1 MTNVAEPPFLLNS
14 ARVVMYA
21 VTGGSASYTGR
32 ITVYASERL
41 LDPVPRLAICEDL
54 VGGRYLLMHCDDSWN
69 VVAAGF
75 ANSVADAQHT
85 AERAYSGVS
94 SKWVPYRALSPA
106 ELAEVEETRTHLRL
120 LEKEIPNASGSS
132 HAV

>member
-1 MTNVAEPPFLLNS
+1 MTNLEEPPFLLDS

-21 VTGGSASYTGR
+21 ETGERTSYTGR
-32 ITVYASERL
+32 ITVYRSGEL

-54 VGGRYLLMHCDDSWN
+54 VEGRWLLMHCDVSWN
-69 VVAAGF
+69 VLAAGF
-75 ANSVADAQHT
+75 AKSVAEAQRT

-94 SKWVPYRALSPA
+94 AKWISYRALTPPEQA
-106 ELAEVEETRTHLRL
+106 QVEEERQHLRIL
-120 LEKEIPNASGSS
+120 AKQIPNAEGDP